1 MRLGLVHVNMGS
13 MSTPATLVAAARA
26 AEEAGFDSLWA
37 GEHIVLPD
45 PQAPPSPMDPRA
57 PALDS
62 LLGAI
67 AAELDGEYRND
78 IFLAGLGSNM
88 LLAGGLTYL
97 GDRLGVELYF
107 AAIVAFGS
115 RLFNNLAIIR
125 RELIARVRPGVP

>member
-1 MRLGLVHVNMGS
+1 MWLPLSGLLLGVAIGLVSSVTIPS
-13 MSTPATLVAAARA
+13 DYARYTGMA
-26 AEEAGFDSLWA
+26 ILA
-37 GEHIVLPD
+37 
-45 PQAPPSPMDPRA
+45 
-57 PALDS
+57 ALDS

-125 RELIARVRPGVP
+125 RELIARIRPGVS